1 MIDDGAEALDDLLS
15 ASDPATP
22 KVVAFESVYSMDG
35 DVSPIGEICDVAG
48 TPQLSLPVQTGSSP
62 VSGKLVLNT
71 LTIVAGAPVE
81 ILSAT
86 IG

>member
-1 MIDDGAEALDDLLS
+1 MHLALPAQAGA
-15 ASDPATP
+15 
-22 KVVAFESVYSMDG
+22 VA
-35 DVSPIGEICDVAG
+35 
-48 TPQLSLPVQTGSSP
+48 

-71 LTIVAGAPVE
+71 LTIVIGGPVD